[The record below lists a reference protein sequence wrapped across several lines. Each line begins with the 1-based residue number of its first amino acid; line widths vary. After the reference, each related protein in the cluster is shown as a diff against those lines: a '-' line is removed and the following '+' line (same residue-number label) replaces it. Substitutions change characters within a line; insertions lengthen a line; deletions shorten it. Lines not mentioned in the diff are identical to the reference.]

1 MAEFDAIRESANTVL
16 IAKRQESTI
25 FDDEAESQ
33 VPTFH
38 PHEIEHGIFLGQGG
52 FCTVTE
58 VLDIVLLKNKKED
71 TLPSNGFIRIQNRSY
86 IAKNH
91 QREDQARYAIKM
103 LSKDLFSQGEDRF
116 LAGIVDLAIEVKY
129 LAIIQHPHIIKM
141 RAIADVNPC
150 SEQFFIMLDRLYDT
164 LAQRMVGWKKENRRM
179 SGLRSVKDLKG
190 KKKEEELAKR
200 MVVAYDICSALSFM
214 HKNNIIYR
222 DLKPDNAGFD
232 VRDDIKIFDFGLA
245 AEMRPSAR
253 VNGGDTYKLTA
264 ESGSP
269 RYMAPECALGQPY
282 NHMVDVYSFAL
293 LCWELLELKTPY
305 AELDFDSL
313 SANVFNGT
321 ERPPLNPK
329 KSSIL
334 NQMIK
339 DSWSRNPT
347 ERIECEDMMRI
358 LKGEIGLTF
367 GNDSVLDKLDM
378 TNKTAKSAEA
388 NGR

>member
-1 MAEFDAIRESANTVL
+1 M
-16 IAKRQESTI
+16 
-25 FDDEAESQ
+25 
-33 VPTFH
+33 
-38 PHEIEHGIFLGQGG
+38 
-52 FCTVTE
+52 
-58 VLDIVLLKNKKED
+58 LLKNKKED

-214 HKNNIIYR
+214 HKN
-222 DLKPDNAGFD
+222 K
-232 VRDDIKIFDFGLA
+232 
-245 AEMRPSAR
+245 
-253 VNGGDTYKLTA
+253 
-264 ESGSP
+264 
-269 RYMAPECALGQPY
+269 
-282 NHMVDVYSFAL
+282 
-293 LCWELLELKTPY
+293 
-305 AELDFDSL
+305 
-313 SANVFNGT
+313 
-321 ERPPLNPK
+321 
-329 KSSIL
+329 
-334 NQMIK
+334 
-339 DSWSRNPT
+339 
-347 ERIECEDMMRI
+347 
-358 LKGEIGLTF
+358 
-367 GNDSVLDKLDM
+367 
-378 TNKTAKSAEA
+378 
-388 NGR
+388 